1 MRWVLA
7 LVLETF
13 YKYPLYSLY
22 CTNQPQTIAL
32 PFKEKKE
39 KAWHFVPNFLVDQI
53 TYIET
58 CNPNEWIIYQSL
70 GLVVQIGRITHWA
83 IITFFPLLDLM
94 PCKLLSTGKPSFIA
108 LSFFFLLC
116 FTDNAFFVFFMNWR
130 FYGNPESSKS
140 IHSIFPT
147 AFAHFMS
154 QCHILVILAIFKAFS
169 CLYLSWWS
177 VISDLWCYYD
187 SLKAQ
192 MVSIF

>member
-1 MRWVLA
+1 MKSILHKVVYVLCVYSKFKLMTLCSKEKWITQKLIISLWVLA

-22 CTNQPQTIAL
+22 CTNQPQTIEL

-94 PCKLLSTGKPSFIA
+94 PCKLLSTGTSFIA
-108 LSFFFLLC
+108 LSFFFI
-116 FTDNAFFVFFMNWR
+116 V
-130 FYGNPESSKS
+130 
-140 IHSIFPT
+140 
-147 AFAHFMS
+147 
-154 QCHILVILAIFKAFS
+154 
-169 CLYLSWWS
+169 LYR
-177 VISDLWCYYD
+177 
-187 SLKAQ
+187 
-192 MVSIF
+192 